1 MNRNSLKKIPKMDQ
15 LLNKNEVKRE
25 LEKTKRIYVIEALRE
40 ALDEIRE
47 ALIQEKINEFEEED
61 ILETFYKILEL
72 KKSDRLKRVIN
83 CTGVV
88 IHTNLGRSILSER
101 AAQKVYE
108 IASSYNNLEYDL
120 KEGRRGERYSHIEDI
135 IKRLTGAEAA
145 LVVNN
150 NAAAVMLT
158 LNTLCSEKEAV
169 VSRGQLVEIGGSFRI
184 PEVMKLSG
192 TILREVGTTNRT
204 HIKDYKD
211 AVNENTGALL
221 KVHTSNYRI
230 LGFTIE
236 PSIEEIVKIGQDN
249 NIPVIEDIGSGTLL
263 DMARFGLPEEPT
275 VIESLK
281 KGIDIVTF
289 SGDKLLGGP
298 QAGIIVGRKALI
310 DKMKKNQ
317 LLRALRV
324 DKMTLG
330 ALEATLTEY
339 LEENDA
345 VANIPTLKM
354 LSVSYENL
362 GKKALRLK
370 RKLSKIEGL
379 SITLMDDFSTVG
391 GGSMPLSQIRS
402 RVLSIAF
409 NNMSADLLEKK
420 LRDNIV
426 PVITRINQDK
436 VIMDIR
442 TVQDKDFT
450 DIYNAFLNISGRK

>member
-1 MNRNSLKKIPKMDQ
+1 MNKNSLQKIPKMDQ
-15 LLNKNEVKRE
+15 LLNRKEVLEELNE
-25 LEKTKRIYVIEALRE
+25 TKRVYVIEALRE
-40 ALDEIRE
+40 ALEEIRE
-47 ALIQEKINEFEEED
+47 AILSEKADEFKEED
-61 ILETFYKILEL
+61 FLNSFYKILKT

-88 IHTNLGRSILSER
+88 VHTNLGRSILSKQ
-101 AAQKVYE
+101 AALQVSE

-120 KEGRRGERYSHIEDI
+120 KAGSRGERYSHVEDI

-150 NAAAVMLT
+150 NAAAVMLV
-158 LNTLCSEKEAV
+158 LNTICSGKEAV

-192 TILREVGTTNRT
+192 TVLREVGTTNRT
-204 HIKDYKD
+204 HIKDYLD
-211 AVNENTGALL
+211 AINENTSALL
-221 KVHTSNYRI
+221 KVHTSNYKI

-236 PSIEEIVKIGQDN
+236 PSIEEIVEIGKEN

-263 DMARFGLPEEPT
+263 DMSKFGLPEEPT
-275 VIESLK
+275 VIESIK

-298 QAGIIVGRKALI
+298 QAGIIAGKKDLI
-310 DKMKKNQ
+310 DKMKQNQ

-339 LEENDA
+339 LDEKDA
-345 VANIPTLKM
+345 IDNIPTLKM
-354 LSVSYENL
+354 LAISYEDLN
-362 GKKALRLK
+362 KRAVSLK
-370 RKLSKIEGL
+370 RRLSKIDGL
-379 SITLMDDFSTVG
+379 SIKLTDDFSTVG
-391 GGSMPLSQIRS
+391 GGSMPLSKIRS
-402 RVLSIAF
+402 RVLSISYAD
-409 NNMSADLLEKK
+409 MSADKLENK
-420 LRDNIV
+420 LRENNVPIIV
-426 PVITRINQDK
+426 RINENK

-442 TVQDKDFT
+442 TVQDRDFT
-450 DIYNAFLNISGRK
+450 DIYNAFLNISRGE

>member
-1 MNRNSLKKIPKMDQ
+1 MNKNSLKKIPKMDQ
-15 LLNKNEVKRE
+15 LLNRKEIIEELNE
-25 LEKTKRIYVIEALRE
+25 TKRIYVIEALRE
-40 ALDEIRE
+40 ALEEVRE
-47 ALIQEKINEFEEED
+47 AILSEKTDGFKEED
-61 ILETFYKILEL
+61 ILDSFYKNLKS

-88 IHTNLGRSILSER
+88 VHTNLGRSILSNK
-101 AAQKVYE
+101 AALKVSE

-120 KEGRRGERYSHIEDI
+120 KAGSRGERYSHVEEI

-150 NAAAVMLT
+150 NAAAVMLV
-158 LNTLCSEKEAV
+158 LNTVCSGKEAV

-204 HIKDYKD
+204 HIEDYLN
-211 AVNENTGALL
+211 AINENTAALL
-221 KVHTSNYRI
+221 KVHTSNYKI
-230 LGFTIE
+230 LGFTME
-236 PSIEEIVKIGQDN
+236 PSIEKIVKIGKEN

-263 DMARFGLPEEPT
+263 DMSKFGLPEEPT
-275 VIESLK
+275 VIESIK

-298 QAGIIVGRKALI
+298 QAGIIAGKKDLI
-310 DKMKKNQ
+310 DEMKKNQ

-345 VANIPTLKM
+345 IDNIPTLKM
-354 LSVSYENL
+354 LTISYENL
-362 GKKALRLK
+362 NKKAINLK
-370 RKLSKIEGL
+370 RRLLKIDGL
-379 SITLMDDFSTVG
+379 SIKLMDDFSTVG
-391 GGSMPLSQIRS
+391 GGSMPLSKIRS
-402 RVLSIAF
+402 RVLSISYDK
-409 NNMSADLLEKK
+409 MSADKLENK
-420 LRDNIV
+420 LRENNVPIIV
-426 PVITRINQDK
+426 RINEGK
-436 VIMDIR
+436 VIMDMR
-442 TVQDKDFT
+442 TVQDRDFT
-450 DIYNAFLNISGRK
+450 DIYNAFLNISRGE

>member
-354 LSVSYENL
+354 LSVNYENL

>member
-1 MNRNSLKKIPKMDQ
+1 MNKNSLKKIPKMDQ
-15 LLNKNEVKRE
+15 LLNRKEVIEELNE
-25 LEKTKRIYVIEALRE
+25 TKRIYVIEALRE
-40 ALDEIRE
+40 ALEEVRE
-47 ALIQEKINEFEEED
+47 AILSEKTDGFKEED
-61 ILETFYKILEL
+61 ILDSFYKNLES

-88 IHTNLGRSILSER
+88 VHTNLGRSILSNK
-101 AAQKVYE
+101 AALKVSE

-120 KEGRRGERYSHIEDI
+120 KAGSRGERYSHVEEI

-150 NAAAVMLT
+150 NAAAVMLV
-158 LNTLCSEKEAV
+158 LNTVCSGKEAV

-204 HIKDYKD
+204 HIEDYLN
-211 AVNENTGALL
+211 AINENTAALL
-221 KVHTSNYRI
+221 KVHTSNYKI
-230 LGFTIE
+230 LGFTME
-236 PSIEEIVKIGQDN
+236 PSIEKIVKIGKEN

-263 DMARFGLPEEPT
+263 DMSKFGLPEEPT
-275 VIESLK
+275 VIESIK

-298 QAGIIVGRKALI
+298 QAGIIAGKKDLI
-310 DKMKKNQ
+310 DEMKKNQ

-345 VANIPTLKM
+345 IDNIPTLKM
-354 LSVSYENL
+354 LTISYENL
-362 GKKALRLK
+362 NKKAINLK
-370 RKLSKIEGL
+370 RRLSKIDGL
-379 SITLMDDFSTVG
+379 SIKLMDDFSTVG
-391 GGSMPLSQIRS
+391 GGSMPLSKIRS
-402 RVLSIAF
+402 RVLSISYDK
-409 NNMSADLLEKK
+409 MSADKLENK
-420 LRDNIV
+420 LRENNVPIIV
-426 PVITRINQDK
+426 RINEGK
-436 VIMDIR
+436 VIMDMR
-442 TVQDKDFT
+442 TVQDRDFT
-450 DIYNAFLNISGRK
+450 DIYNAFLNISRGE

>member
-1 MNRNSLKKIPKMDQ
+1 MNKNSLKKIPKMDQ
-15 LLNKNEVKRE
+15 LLNRKEVIEELNE
-25 LEKTKRIYVIEALRE
+25 TKRIYVIEALRE
-40 ALDEIRE
+40 ALEEVRE
-47 ALIQEKINEFEEED
+47 AILSEKTDGFKEED
-61 ILETFYKILEL
+61 ILDSFYKNLKS

-88 IHTNLGRSILSER
+88 VHTNLGRSILSNK
-101 AAQKVYE
+101 AALKVSE

-120 KEGRRGERYSHIEDI
+120 KAGSRGERYSHVEEI

-150 NAAAVMLT
+150 NAAAVMLV
-158 LNTLCSEKEAV
+158 LNTVCSGKEAV

-204 HIKDYKD
+204 HIEDYLD
-211 AVNENTGALL
+211 VINENTAALL
-221 KVHTSNYRI
+221 KVHTSNYKI
-230 LGFTIE
+230 LGFTME
-236 PSIEEIVKIGQDN
+236 PSIEEIVKIGKEN

-263 DMARFGLPEEPT
+263 DMSKFGLPEEPT
-275 VIESLK
+275 VIESIK

-298 QAGIIVGRKALI
+298 QAGIIAGKKDLI
-310 DKMKKNQ
+310 DEMKKNQ

-345 VANIPTLKM
+345 IDNIPTLKM
-354 LSVSYENL
+354 LTISYENL
-362 GKKALRLK
+362 NKKAINLK
-370 RKLSKIEGL
+370 RRLSKIDGL
-379 SITLMDDFSTVG
+379 SIKLMDDFSTVG
-391 GGSMPLSQIRS
+391 GGSMPLSKIRS
-402 RVLSIAF
+402 RVLSISYDK
-409 NNMSADLLEKK
+409 MSADKLENK
-420 LRDNIV
+420 LRENNVPIIV
-426 PVITRINQDK
+426 RINEGK
-436 VIMDIR
+436 VIMDMR
-442 TVQDKDFT
+442 TVQDRDFT
-450 DIYNAFLNISGRK
+450 DIYNAFLNISRGE